1 MIGPAGSMSPLVEGR
16 RVSVDA
22 GAASQ
27 QTQQPAA
34 PAEQSAAPAFETYYN
49 PVMSVDPSGVL
60 IVQYRDPS
68 GDVRLQI
75 PSEQALKAYES
86 KAAQQPETKAAEPQA
101 ADARATA
108 APQPQ
113 PQPQSQPPVPADR
126 DAIAGAT
133 KPTGESIGISA

>member
-16 RVSVDA
+16 RVSVEA

-27 QTQQPAA
+27 QTQQPATE
-34 PAEQSAAPAFETYYN
+34 PSAAPASETYYN

-108 APQPQ
+108 ATQPQ
-113 PQPQSQPPVPADR
+113 PQPQSQPPVPAAR
-126 DAIAGAT
+126 DAIGGAA